1 MSEHVLEE
9 VISRQDQ
16 DHPRRRHK
24 HQLDETLILTELDP
38 AKVVDHL
45 DGDDGALELMTC
57 GSVRETCP
65 KCGEAHLQLI
75 LRQRQVRLA
84 HLYCCECQS
93 CFDAHYKNGVSA
105 LTI

>member
-9 VISRQDQ
+9 VVSSTNQVD
-16 DHPRRRHK
+16 PGRRHK

-45 DGDDGALELMTC
+45 DDDNTALELLTC

-65 KCGEAHLQLI
+65 KCEQAHLQLI
-75 LRQRQVRLA
+75 LRQRQVRVA
-84 HLYCCECQS
+84 HLFCCECLA
-93 CFDAHYKNGVSA
+93 CFDAHYKNGASA